1 MQGRSEKVGVFL
13 CLCGCQRA
21 TVEGESD
28 GKREK
33 VKLLLCLPI
42 HNPNF

>member
-21 TVEGESD
+21 TVEEESD
-28 GKREK
+28 
-33 VKLLLCLPI
+33 
-42 HNPNF
+42 